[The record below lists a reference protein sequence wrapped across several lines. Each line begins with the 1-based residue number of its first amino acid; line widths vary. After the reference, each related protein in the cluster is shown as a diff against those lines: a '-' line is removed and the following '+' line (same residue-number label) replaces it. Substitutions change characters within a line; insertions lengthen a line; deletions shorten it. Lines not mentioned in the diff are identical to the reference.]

1 VACRRILGQFIM
13 KAKHLLL
20 IPIVAV
26 LPALTAFAQD
36 TGSST
41 PSSEHKTGET
51 TDKSAASKD
60 QMTSSRNSD
69 QTPADLDK
77 LVAEM
82 NSAPAEK
89 KLDAIAAVVTKLA
102 EQFKATQQKEKIAD
116 SDQPSMGM
124 CKMMM
129 SMDLKDKGD
138 TNENNSS
145 PHQH

>member
-1 VACRRILGQFIM
+1 VACRRILNQFIM

-20 IPIVAV
+20 IPIAAA
-26 LPALTAFAQD
+26 LPSLTAFAQD
-36 TGSST
+36 TGNSATATEQTAS
-41 PSSEHKTGET
+41 ET
-51 TDKSAASKD
+51 TNKSTTGKD
-60 QMTSSRNSD
+60 QMMSACNSD
-69 QTPADLDK
+69 QTQAELDK
-77 LVAEM
+77 LIAEM

-116 SDQPSMGM
+116 SDKPSMGM

-129 SMDLKDKGD
+129 GIDMKEKGN
-138 TNENNSS
+138 TNKNNSL

>member
-1 VACRRILGQFIM
+1 M

-20 IPIVAV
+20 IPIVAA
-26 LPALTAFAQD
+26 LPALPAFAQD
-36 TGSST
+36 TGNSAT
-41 PSSEHKTGET
+41 PTEQTATET
-51 TDKSAASKD
+51 TDKSATGKD
-60 QMTSSRNSD
+60 QMTSGRNSD
-69 QTPADLDK
+69 QTSADLDK

-102 EQFKATQQKEKIAD
+102 EQFKATQRKEKIAD
-116 SDQPSMGM
+116 SDKPSMGM

-129 SMDLKDKGD
+129 DMDLKDKGD

-145 PHQH
+145 PHQR